1 MPRTGENIYK
11 RKDGRWEGRYIKKHT
26 ASGKIVYGYLYARSY
41 RDVKEKLTIITQRTS
56 QQNEE
61 KAETYPSFK
70 NLCNEWLV
78 SRQPQLKEST
88 YNKYRNLLNCYVIPE
103 IGTEN
108 ILFLDYKKLEIFSR
122 TLLIKGG
129 CEGTGL
135 SPKTVSDIFSLIRN
149 ILQYATDKG
158 TPPAYNGRNIMIRQ
172 DMKEMRVLS
181 RSEHERLCQYLYAS
195 DKPKDIGLLICLFTG
210 VRIGEICALKW
221 EDISP
226 VEQTLSVHQS
236 MQRIQLQN
244 DPDGKKTKILISTPK
259 SQCSIRTIPLAERL
273 AIYLLTHR
281 KSSESYVLTG
291 TTRYVEPR
299 SLQNHFKKVMDQCEI
314 PDTNFHCLRHSF
326 ATRCIET
333 GFDIKSL
340 SEILGHSTV
349 NITMNR
355 YVHPS
360 MELKRE
366 NMNRLTDLF
375 SVS

>member
-1 MPRTGENIYK
+1 M
-11 RKDGRWEGRYIKKHT
+11 
-26 ASGKIVYGYLYARSY
+26 
-41 RDVKEKLTIITQRTS
+41 
-56 QQNEE
+56 
-61 KAETYPSFK
+61 
-70 NLCNEWLV
+70 
-78 SRQPQLKEST
+78 
-88 YNKYRNLLNCYVIPE
+88 
-103 IGTEN
+103 
-108 ILFLDYKKLEIFSR
+108 
-122 TLLIKGG
+122 
-129 CEGTGL
+129 
-135 SPKTVSDIFSLIRN
+135 
-149 ILQYATDKG
+149 
-158 TPPAYNGRNIMIRQ
+158 
-172 DMKEMRVLS
+172 
-181 RSEHERLCQYLYAS
+181 
-195 DKPKDIGLLICLFTG
+195 
-210 VRIGEICALKW
+210 KW

-273 AIYLLTHR
+273 AIYLLAHR

-314 PDTNFHCLRHSF
+314 PDANFHCLRHSF

-355 YVHPS
+355 YVHPFHGT
-360 MELKRE
+360 ETRKHEPL
-366 NMNRLTDLF
+366 N
-375 SVS
+375 

>member
-61 KAETYPSFK
+61 KAEIFPSFK

-108 ILFLDYKKLEIFSR
+108 ILFLDYKKLENFSR
-122 TLLIKGG
+122 ILLIKGG

-210 VRIGEICALKW
+210 IRIGEICALKW

-273 AIYLLTHR
+273 AVYLLAHR

-314 PDTNFHCLRHSF
+314 PDANFHCLRHSF

-366 NMNRLTDLF
+366 HMNRLTDLF